1 MYDETGNV
9 TYRYDSKT
17 KINLKSDMDMQA
29 KISAFN
35 SKYVLAPSSLV
46 FEDGMLF
53 SKIVEINTYDY
64 LVNYN
69 GEYLPVRFIV
79 TIYSNMQGYKTLDI
93 KPINMLT
100 KEVISEDILWEK
112 D

>member
-1 MYDETGNV
+1 MNSELGVQT
-9 TYRYDSKT
+9 
-17 KINLKSDMDMQA
+17 I
-29 KISAFN
+29 ISAFN
-35 SKYVLAPSSLV
+35 SKYTLIPSAIV
-46 FEDGMLF
+46 FEDIMSF
-53 SKIVEINTYDY
+53 SNIIETNTYDY

-79 TIYSNMQGYKTLDI
+79 TLYSNSQGYKTLDI

-100 KEVISEDILWEK
+100 KEVIPEDILWER